1 MEYSLTHWTT
11 DQSQTLSEGDQ
22 YGVPEEHFPD
32 TDSPH
37 GWLRY
42 WIRKPMCPAH
52 SEAYQY

>member
-22 YGVPEEHFPD
+22 YGVPKEHFPD

-37 GWLRY
+37 GWLCY